1 MDLAAAVDLAASST
15 EYIKVTVAATVDG
28 SPVTLTNPPK
38 MAFLAGNSDPATGEW
53 HTAEWHSGNARIMVG
68 PDGGALTLT
77 PGTYWVW
84 ATWDAGAEAPV
95 YRSGRLHVI

>member
-1 MDLAAAVDLAASST
+1 VDLAATST
-15 EYIKVTVAATVDG
+15 EYVKVPVAATVDG
-28 SPVTLTNPPK
+28 DPVTLTTPPR
-38 MAFLAGNSDPATGEW
+38 MAFLTGTGNPASADW
-53 HTAEWHSGNARIMVG
+53 KAAAWHSGAARILVG

-84 ATWDAGAEAPV
+84 ATWDAGTEAPV